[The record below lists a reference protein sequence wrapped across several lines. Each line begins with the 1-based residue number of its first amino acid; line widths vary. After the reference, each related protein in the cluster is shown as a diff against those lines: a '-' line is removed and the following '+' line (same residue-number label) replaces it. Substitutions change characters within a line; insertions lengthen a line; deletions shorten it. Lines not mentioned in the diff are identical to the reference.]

1 MVGLLTVVISTSVIC
16 TQSAFAQSTAYW
28 DRNDSVPGA
37 GVPTGGTWD
46 ADDANWSL
54 DPAGTFPTEIWTPGD
69 FAVFSAGGDATGTF
83 TVTLGGTQSASGIT
97 FDEGNVTISGG
108 TQLTLTGTPLRPVLV
123 QAMATGTI
131 SSVVGGT
138 AGLRKTGTGPL
149 TLVGNH
155 TYTNLTDVD
164 DGLLT
169 LNGSILGSVNVQS
182 DATLGGNATIGGSVT
197 NDGHVAPGNSF
208 GTMNVGS
215 FTQNASGV
223 LEMEVGGT
231 MPNQYDQI
239 NVTGTASLGGVLRI
253 VNQGITTPGVIIP
266 IMTAGNIAPGTQFQ
280 RTTTVGGNGV
290 VYFAA
295 GKNGSGYPTAQSHP
309 PGDMNLDF
317 LVTNA
322 DIPLFALA
330 LANPDAYWATHV
342 PDVVNGGTRQLI
354 CYGLDRYD
362 KSPADNRFD
371 FDDIDGFA
379 GLFGAG
385 AGAVAAKIQRL
396 LSVPEPNSGA
406 LATLMIFA
414 TAALDYRRGR
424 LPTIHSTRFST

>member
-1 MVGLLTVVISTSVIC
+1 MVSLLTVVISTSVIRS
-16 TQSAFAQSTAYW
+16 QSAFAQSTAYW

-54 DPAGTFPTEIWTPGD
+54 DPAGTFPTETWAPGD

-108 TQLTLTGTPLRPVLV
+108 TQLTLTGSPLRPVLV

-197 NDGHVAPGNSF
+197 NDGVVAPGSSF

-231 MPNQYDQI
+231 MPNQHDQI
-239 NVTGTASLGGVLRI
+239 NVTGTASLGGILRI
-253 VNQGITTPGVIIP
+253 VNQGVTPGMIIP
-266 IMTAGNIAPGTQFQ
+266 IMTAGNIAPGTHFA
-280 RTTTVGGNGV
+280 RTMTVGGNGV

-309 PGDMNLDF
+309 PGDMDLDF
-317 LVTNA
+317 LLTNA

-330 LANPDAYWATHV
+330 LANPDAYWATIL
-342 PDVVNGGTRQLI
+342 PDVVNGGTRQPQ
-354 CYGLDRYD
+354 CYGLDRFD
-362 KSPADNRFD
+362 SFPADGRFD

-385 AGAVAAKIQRL
+385 AGAVAAKIERL
-396 LSVPEPNSGA
+396 LSVPEPNSWA
-406 LATLMIFA
+406 LAALMICA
-414 TAALDYRRGR
+414 TAALGHRRGR
-424 LPTIHSTRFST
+424 PPTTHSTRFST